1 MASRSDNV
9 WLQFC
14 TTLSART
21 LSHFKG
27 GISIPAM
34 RHRRATPNMRAPC
47 NSTAHTKRQLY
58 VVGPLAASIGQCM
71 ESAWSGCANATTTA
85 CKRSLFHSWPVQKGG
100 AGQRRYVWCQ
110 HGSFFP
116 SVMLVSPLLFS
127 LGSRLFA
134 CCLVPTHHLL
144 CVLHVSYHVPL
155 VPIYPPHID
164 WLWPIFGIWWYLS
177 HGTRT
182 CDTPV
187 MWQMPLIGPRQDE
200 GKPPAVRRGQLQPS
214 PGGRRRSHRSQ
225 RCRKGVFVCM
235 HALGNGNMI

>member
-1 MASRSDNV
+1 MQQHSAHQTTAV
-9 WLQFC
+9 WGWALGRKHRAMHGVCLEWMRKRDHNRMQTEF
-14 TTLSART
+14 
-21 LSHFKG
+21 
-27 GISIPAM
+27 IPFLACC
-34 RHRRATPNMRAPC
+34 RRAGR
-47 NSTAHTKRQLY
+47 
-58 VVGPLAASIGQCM
+58 G
-71 ESAWSGCANATTTA
+71 SGGMVPA
-85 CKRSLFHSWPVQKGG
+85 Q
-100 AGQRRYVWCQ
+100 Q
-110 HGSFFP
+110 FFP

-134 CCLVPTHHLL
+134 CHLVVPTHHLL
-144 CVLHVSYHVPL
+144 CVLHVSYHIPL
-155 VPIYPPHID
+155 IPIYPPHID
-164 WLWPIFGIWWYLS
+164 WLWPICGIWWYLS

-187 MWQMPLIGPRQDE
+187 IWQIPLIGPRQDE